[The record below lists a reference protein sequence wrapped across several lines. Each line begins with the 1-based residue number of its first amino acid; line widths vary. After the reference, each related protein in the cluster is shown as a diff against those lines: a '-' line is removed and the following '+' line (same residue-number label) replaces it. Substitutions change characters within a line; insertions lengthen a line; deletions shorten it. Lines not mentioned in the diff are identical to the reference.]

1 MSRPPV
7 TAFEKEPP
15 PGEVAVG
22 RVLGAWG
29 IQGHMKVEPMTD
41 FADRFSAGNTLTL
54 GGIPRQVLDVK
65 ERKRQLV
72 VLLKGIETPEDAS
85 ALRGTL
91 LTIPEAE
98 LSPLGE
104 DEYYRFQLIGLAVQ
118 DEEGSVVGKVTEILD
133 TGETQVLV
141 VESDVGETLIPLV
154 EGFVIAVDL
163 AGGKISA
170 DLTGLHG

>member
-1 MSRPPV
+1 MSRRPV

-41 FADRFSAGNTLTL
+41 FADRFSVGNTLIL
-54 GGIPRQVLDVK
+54 GSTPRQVLDVK

-72 VLLKGIETPEDAS
+72 ILLKGIETPEDAS

-98 LSPLGE
+98 LSPLDE

-118 DEEGSVVGKVTEILD
+118 NEEGSVVGKVTEILD

-170 DLTGLHG
+170 DLTGLNG

>member
-1 MSRPPV
+1 MSRRPV

-41 FADRFSAGNTLTL
+41 FADRFSAGNMLTL
-54 GGIPRQVLDVK
+54 GGTPRQVLDVK

-163 AGGKISA
+163 ASGKISA
-170 DLTGLHG
+170 DLTGLNG